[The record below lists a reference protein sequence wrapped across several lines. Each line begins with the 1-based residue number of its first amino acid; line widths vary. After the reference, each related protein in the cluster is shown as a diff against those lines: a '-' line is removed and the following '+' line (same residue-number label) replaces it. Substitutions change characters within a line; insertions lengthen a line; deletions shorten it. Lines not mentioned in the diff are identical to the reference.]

1 MDASVLTPGREGCE
15 LLPDGRVEER
25 WVEVDDGREI
35 SSIGGTCGLSSAEG
49 AVVRDGRSRTCC
61 AEVVG
66 RR

>member
-1 MDASVLTPGREGCE
+1 MEASAVTPGREGCE
-15 LLPDGRVEER
+15 LLLDGRGEED

-35 SSIGGTCGLSSAEG
+35 SSIGGAGGLSSAEG

-61 AEVVG
+61 AEAVG